1 MCSFLFHLLSQPLT
15 GSQLYAS
22 AFPLHHDPPAT
33 EQVLTPAVWLSSQCK
48 LQGLMSVTTYILY
61 QTALNKP
68 LDLKLECKQFSIK
81 AGKSWEHIGKLLSQ
95 PQQRPQT
102 LRQWTLLP
110 LMKITGDTERMAL
123 SLGKLKVGAEV

>member
-1 MCSFLFHLLSQPLT
+1 
-15 GSQLYAS
+15 
-22 AFPLHHDPPAT
+22 
-33 EQVLTPAVWLSSQCK
+33 
-48 LQGLMSVTTYILY
+48 MSVTTFILY

-68 LDLKLECKQFSIK
+68 LDLKLKCKQFSIK

-110 LMKITGDTERMAL
+110 LMKITGDTERM
-123 SLGKLKVGAEV
+123 GVTLKRNEVSFEYTSIQ